1 MYLAEEAIGLAKSAG
16 WEVDYGVNFH
26 SLEEEGEQGEK
37 DQWLNEELRESIAVG
52 SILRVRSANSPTFLG
67 KGQLSS
73 VHHHLSNSHIPLVFV
88 NSSLS
93 PLQLRNLEKYCPPR
107 AWNTNKDLPVSVV
120 DRMGVILKIF
130 SERARTKAA
139 KLQLELAWI
148 HYIRSR
154 LVRGQGSTFA
164 GLLSL
169 YEGPLKGEAV
179 QAMEVVSARER
190 GGIGAMGGQG
200 ESQLEMERRQIS
212 DREARIRHELASLS
226 KRPVKDPSLKSYPTI
241 AIIGY
246 TNAGKTALMNHL
258 TGTEL
263 VSENLLFQTLST
275 TARQLQL
282 PSGQLALLLDTVGFI
297 SDLPHDLVAAFK
309 ATLEGAQ
316 TADILLHIRDISHPM
331 STEQQKVVLEV
342 LRELGV
348 GPEQLQERYVEAWN
362 KVDRLDQTLDLRL
375 VEASPFPVVPISAL
389 HGINTQKMLRV
400 LDEVACKVMK
410 KRKLKLS
417 FAAREY
423 RERVQWLTQNL
434 NMVLKDIE
442 AVGEQ
447 VQVTVV
453 VDEVTMRRYL
463 AHFGEE
469 EVTSR

>member
-1 MYLAEEAIGLAKSAG
+1 
-16 WEVDYGVNFH
+16 
-26 SLEEEGEQGEK
+26 
-37 DQWLNEELRESIAVG
+37 
-52 SILRVRSANSPTFLG
+52 
-67 KGQLSS
+67 
-73 VHHHLSNSHIPLVFV
+73 
-88 NSSLS
+88 
-93 PLQLRNLEKYCPPR
+93 
-107 AWNTNKDLPVSVV
+107 VSVV

-148 HYIRSR
+148 RYIRSR
-154 LVRGQGSTFA
+154 LIRGQSNTFA

-179 QAMEVVSARER
+179 QALEVVSARER

-200 ESQLEMERRQIS
+200 ETQLEMERRQIS
-212 DREARIRHELASLS
+212 DREARIRHELTHLS

-246 TNAGKTALMNHL
+246 TNAGKTALMNYL

-297 SDLPHDLVAAFK
+297 SDLPHDLVEAFK

-342 LRELGV
+342 LKELGV

-362 KVDRLDQTLDLRL
+362 KVDRLDQALDLRL
-375 VEASPFPVVPISAL
+375 AEASPFPVVPISAL
-389 HGINTQKMLRV
+389 HGINCQKMLRV

-410 KRKLKLS
+410 KRKLTLTFS
-417 FAAREY
+417 AREY
-423 RERVQWLTQNL
+423 RERVQWLSHNL

-442 AVGEQ
+442 VVGEHM
-447 VQVTVV
+447 QVTVV

-469 EVTSR
+469 EVKGSR